1 MTEHKFTDDEI
12 MRALECCSRNVPL
25 LNSCEDCPFY
35 GKRCA
40 AFLPQ
45 VALNLIKRYKAENE
59 RFEKENNEYKSYW
72 NDFPFND
79 ALLVASKQTEEKFA
93 TFLFGLYKIGAIR
106 FVESDN
112 AFMQEHINILME
124 KVTGFG
130 VNDRFIA
137 LAEKYLYEPNSPY
150 YNDEVYLYFLKY
162 EAKFH
167 FRNVSQSARFKR
179 HYNMIQKNMKGEPAT
194 DFTYETQ
201 TGQSGTLY
209 EIDAENLIL
218 FFNDPTCGECKMV
231 KEELLSKQNA
241 LDSLGVKVF
250 AVYIDDKPELWRSA
264 NYPTAWLNGYA
275 PRIDSEELYN
285 IRALPCLYLL
295 DKDKKVISRDA
306 SVKEIVK

>member
-1 MTEHKFTDDEI
+1 MKHFVYLILTLLLLLSGCTSTEASKDKNDIPSE
-12 MRALECCSRNVPL
+12 P
-25 LNSCEDCPFY
+25 
-35 GKRCA
+35 G
-40 AFLPQ
+40 
-45 VALNLIKRYKAENE
+45 IKWFRDMQEW
-59 RFEKENNEYKSYW
+59 FEKENNEYKSYW

-106 FVESDN
+106 FVDSDN

-179 HYNMIQKNMKGEPAT
+179 HYSMIQKNMVGELAT
-194 DFTYETQ
+194 NFTYETQ
-201 TGQSGTLY
+201 AGQKGSLY
-209 EIDAENLIL
+209 EIDAKYLVL
-218 FFNDPTCGECKMV
+218 FFNDPSCSECKQV
-231 KEELLSKQNA
+231 KEELIQQQSA
-241 LDSLGVKVF
+241 LDSLGIKVF
-250 AVYIDDKPELWRSA
+250 AVYIDDKPEEWRQA
-264 NYPTAWLNGYA
+264 NYPAGWLNGYA
-275 PRIDSEELYN
+275 PEIDSQDLYN

-295 DKDKKVISRDA
+295 DKDKKVISRDT
-306 SVKEIVK
+306 SVEKILKL

>member
-1 MTEHKFTDDEI
+1 MKKLFFIINILTLLLLLSGCTSTEASKDKNDIPSEPGINWFKD
-12 MRALECCSRNVPL
+12 MQ
-25 LNSCEDCPFY
+25 
-35 GKRCA
+35 KW
-40 AFLPQ
+40 
-45 VALNLIKRYKAENE
+45 
-59 RFEKENNEYKSYW
+59 FEKENNEYKSYW

-93 TFLFGLYKIGAIR
+93 IFLLGLYNLDASKYRHYRYAQ
-106 FVESDN
+106 DN

-179 HYNMIQKNMKGEPAT
+179 HYNMIQKNMRGELAT

-209 EIDAENLIL
+209 EIDAESLIL

-241 LDSLGVKVF
+241 LDSLGIKVF

-264 NYPTAWLNGYA
+264 NYPTAWVNGYA
-275 PRIDSEELYN
+275 PKIETQDLYN